1 MIYESAKILNIA
13 PLFIAILAL
22 VFTLISFWY
31 MNLREGKLIV
41 TKPLSYAI
49 YAPKDNKLL
58 HVRFPLTFYNN
69 GAATRSVQNI
79 RVTLQQNDN
88 ESNNLY
94 FSHTSLRL
102 ISLLK
107 SDDTLAEEFTDDL
120 AYQFAIEGRKTYSK
134 IFGFEWSPAKFVPSE
149 GKCKVVIEARL
160 DSYTD
165 WEEILDFYIEFTSK
179 IIEASKDWYAVGY
192 TDPDMQQTWES
203 K

>member
-1 MIYESAKILNIA
+1 MVPGATPNVSLSQNTNW
-13 PLFIAILAL
+13 L
-22 VFTLISFWY
+22 VTHD
-31 MNLREGKLIV
+31 
-41 TKPLSYAI
+41 P
-49 YAPKDNKLL
+49 
-58 HVRFPLTFYNN
+58 
-69 GAATRSVQNI
+69 
-79 RVTLQQNDN
+79 
-88 ESNNLY
+88 
-94 FSHTSLRL
+94 LRL